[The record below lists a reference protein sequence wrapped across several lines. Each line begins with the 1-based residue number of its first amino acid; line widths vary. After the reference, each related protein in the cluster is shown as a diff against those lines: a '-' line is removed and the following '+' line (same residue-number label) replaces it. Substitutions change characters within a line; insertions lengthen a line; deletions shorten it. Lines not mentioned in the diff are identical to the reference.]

1 MKKYFK
7 YVLSTGL
14 ALILFGLVSPIAS
27 AKDTITYKNS
37 YIYDISNAKNTL
49 DIISSNADEQM
60 IYHVPV
66 SVRAKLMKA
75 DAKQSHTKRYNI
87 TVSTSNRFVKISKAP
102 NHKNF
107 MEKIVDNALTFA
119 YAPEKPKK

>member
-1 MKKYFK
+1 MKQYSKYM
-7 YVLSTGL
+7 LSLGLSLMVFGL
-14 ALILFGLVSPIAS
+14 ASPIAN

-37 YIYDISNAKNTL
+37 YIFQISNAKNTL
-49 DIISSNADEQM
+49 DVYSSNADEQI

-75 DAKQSHTKRYNI
+75 DAEQNNTKRYNI

-102 NHKNF
+102 NHKNLL
-107 MEKIVDNALTFA
+107 EKIFGNA
-119 YAPEKPKK
+119 